1 MFNEDLRKNWLNILK
16 FNSKV
21 NIVENPRELDEK
33 VRIPLTS
40 VHIDA
45 FLFYKL
51 FADLYPR
58 FINEQQNVLDIIVS
72 DTYIKDN
79 VLGVYL
85 YKTSKPGVHET
96 VEILPNDIIK
106 IKEKNFSE
114 TNKIFNKFQSA
125 ILKKHGVKINSIR
138 IIKKRGLDLINSH
151 CEKISNSTNSDIF
164 RSVLDLIQISLK
176 DNLVAMYPDP
186 SFLKFLRDNINLLE
200 GIKLSSIFTFF
211 EELIPSFNILV
222 ALASNQL
229 TFGIDMRKIN
239 NDSAKSGL
247 DVKLTSIERKDYEFN
262 SMGLL
267 TDITRAQ
274 KTFNV
279 DSVFNINL
287 NGILKFFS
295 ELFENEIPF
304 DKEILRLL
312 FQKFLYGIRRYDL
325 HWRMSPKPKIF
336 YVIIRFAIRLLGI
349 DLNLKK
355 LSHWAIPDYI
365 FGFFDTF
372 VGLNAKILLIVTS
385 DERNGEISNKS
396 PITLLLEVENG
407 SLTKVKKLSENVMF
421 SGIDQ
426 ESLDSV
432 RFAYSER
439 YGYISNILILNKNLI
454 KTILTTFIFKVHK
467 ISLFSILK
475 VMKMLKKP
483 QNFLIYPEI
492 PPYSLLMRKNSFFFM
507 KDLFRILI
515 DKHNF

>member
-16 FNSKV
+16 FNSNV

-51 FADLYPR
+51 FAILYPR
-58 FINEQQNVLDIIVS
+58 FINEQQNILDIIVS
-72 DTYIKDN
+72 DTYIKDY

-125 ILKKHGVKINSIR
+125 ILKKHGVKVNSIR

-164 RSVLDLIQISLK
+164 RSVLDLIQISLR
-176 DNLVAMYPDP
+176 DNLFVMYPDP
-186 SFLKFLRDNINLLE
+186 YFLKFLRNNINLFE
-200 GIKLSSIFTFF
+200 GIKLSSIFTFI
-211 EELIPSFNILV
+211 EDLMPSFNILV
-222 ALASNQL
+222 VMASNQL
-229 TFGIDMRKIN
+229 SFGINLKKIRGVSTN
-239 NDSAKSGL
+239 SEI
-247 DVKLTSIERKDYEFN
+247 DVKLLPIEREDHDFN
-262 SMGLL
+262 SDGLL
-267 TDITRAQ
+267 TDITLAHQ
-274 KTFNV
+274 TFNV
-279 DSVFNINL
+279 DSIFNINL
-287 NGILKFFS
+287 NGILKFLT
-295 ELFENEIPF
+295 ELFENEIPL

-325 HWRMSPKPKIF
+325 HWKMYPKPKVF
-336 YVIIRFAIRLLGI
+336 NVLNRFVIRLLGI

-355 LSHWAIPDYI
+355 LSHWAIPDHL
-365 FGFFDTF
+365 FGLFNTF
-372 VGLNAKILLIVTS
+372 VGLNARILLVLT
-385 DERNGEISNKS
+385 SNKKIDDINYKTS
-396 PITLLLEVENG
+396 INILLEVENG
-407 SLTKVKKLSENVMF
+407 TLTKVKNLTEEGLI

-439 YGYISNILILNKNLI
+439 YGFISNILILNKNFI
-454 KTILTTFIFKVHK
+454 RTILNTFIFKAHK

-483 QNFLIYPEI
+483 QNFQIYPEI
-492 PPYSLLMRKNSFFFM
+492 PPYSLLKRKNGFFFL
-507 KDLFRILI
+507 KDLLKILI
-515 DKHNF
+515 DMHNF